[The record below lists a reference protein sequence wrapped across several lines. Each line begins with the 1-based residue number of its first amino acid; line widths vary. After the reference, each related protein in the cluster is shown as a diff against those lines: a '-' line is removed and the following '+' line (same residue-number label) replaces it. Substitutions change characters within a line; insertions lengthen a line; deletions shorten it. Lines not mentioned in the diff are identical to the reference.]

1 MDGSAAFDLEKH
13 DIIKLRTFV
22 AGLKPLL
29 AQRWYS
35 ESTEPK
41 HADTTGITEKNKTRK
56 TADLVWL
63 AAGGFYPLHRRIL
76 PLLPGREVMMYL

>member
-29 AQRWYS
+29 TQRWYS

-41 HADTTGITEKNKTRK
+41 NADTTGITEKNKTRK
-56 TADLVWL
+56 TADLVSL
-63 AAGGFYPLHRRIL
+63 AAVRLLH
-76 PLLPGREVMMYL
+76 PVFLLLCDQLQKRMVYD